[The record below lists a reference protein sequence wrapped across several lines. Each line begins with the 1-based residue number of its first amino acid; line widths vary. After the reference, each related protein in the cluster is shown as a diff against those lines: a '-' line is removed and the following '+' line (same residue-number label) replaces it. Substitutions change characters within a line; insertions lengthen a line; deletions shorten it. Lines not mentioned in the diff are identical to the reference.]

1 MHDNVIAERIICPPP
16 SPCPPLIFKKSI
28 FLLVWTLYDSFLKKK
43 FPIFCMNGLLIG
55 RFQPFHLGHLEA
67 LQFALSKVDKLW
79 VGLGSSNKPIEKNNP
94 FSAEERKQMILS
106 SIDDSMKNKITI
118 YFIPDVD
125 NHVKWIEKIDTI
137 VPNFDII
144 FSNDPLTDHL
154 YSKRTVQVI
163 SIPFLKRDQLSGTR
177 IRDLIKS
184 DQKWDD
190 LVPSETKI
198 FLENLDVQNR
208 LEIL

>member
-1 MHDNVIAERIICPPP
+1 
-16 SPCPPLIFKKSI
+16 
-28 FLLVWTLYDSFLKKK
+28 
-43 FPIFCMNGLLIG
+43 MNGLLIG

-67 LQFALSKVDKLW
+67 LKFASSKVDNLW
-79 VGLGSSNKPIEKNNP
+79 LGLGSSNKSIEKNNP
-94 FSAEERKQMILS
+94 FSAEERKKMILS
-106 SIDDSMKNKITI
+106 SIDDSIKNKITI

-137 VPNFDII
+137 VPKFDIV

-154 YSKRTVQVI
+154 YSKRTVRVI
-163 SIPFLKRDQLSGTR
+163 PIPFLKRDQLSGTR

-190 LVPSETKI
+190 LVTSGTKHV
-198 FLENLDVQNR
+198 LENLDGKNR
-208 LEIL
+208 LKIL

>member
-1 MHDNVIAERIICPPP
+1 
-16 SPCPPLIFKKSI
+16 
-28 FLLVWTLYDSFLKKK
+28 
-43 FPIFCMNGLLIG
+43 MNGLLIG

-79 VGLGSSNKPIEKNNP
+79 LGLGSSNKPIEKNNP
-94 FSAEERKQMILS
+94 FSAEERKKMILS

-137 VPNFDII
+137 VPKFDII

-154 YSKRTVQVI
+154 YSKRTVRVI

-190 LVPSETKI
+190 LVPSGTKHV
-198 FLENLDVQNR
+198 LENLDGKNR
-208 LEIL
+208 LKIL

>member
-1 MHDNVIAERIICPPP
+1 
-16 SPCPPLIFKKSI
+16 
-28 FLLVWTLYDSFLKKK
+28 
-43 FPIFCMNGLLIG
+43 MNGLLIG

-79 VGLGSSNKPIEKNNP
+79 VGLGSSNKSIEKSNP
-94 FSAEERKQMILS
+94 FSAEERKEMILS

-118 YFIPDVD
+118 YFIPDID

-137 VPNFDII
+137 VPKFDIV

-163 SIPFLKRDQLSGTR
+163 SIPFLNRATLSGTN
-177 IRDLIKS
+177 IRNLIIN
-184 DQKWDD
+184 DQKWENF
-190 LVPSETKI
+190 VPEGTKN
-198 FLENLDVQNR
+198 FLINFGVKAHLKNL
-208 LEIL
+208 

>member
-1 MHDNVIAERIICPPP
+1 
-16 SPCPPLIFKKSI
+16 
-28 FLLVWTLYDSFLKKK
+28 
-43 FPIFCMNGLLIG
+43 MNGLLIG

-67 LQFALSKVDKLW
+67 LQFALSKVDNLW
-79 VGLGSSNKPIEKNNP
+79 LGLGSSIKSIEKSNP
-94 FSAEERKQMILS
+94 FSAEERKKMILS

-137 VPNFDII
+137 VPTFDII

-154 YSKRTVQVI
+154 YSKRTVRVI
-163 SIPFLKRDQLSGTR
+163 PIPFLKRDQLSGTR
-177 IRDLIKS
+177 IRDLIKN

-190 LVPSETKI
+190 LVPSGTNHL
-198 FLENLDVQNR
+198 LENLNAKNR
-208 LEIL
+208 LKIL